1 MGYEVDIIGVG
12 QESKSGDA
20 ITLRWGNLYGG
31 RDEQKVVVIDGGFRD
46 SGKDVVDHITNYYGT
61 TSIDAVV
68 STHPDQDHV
77 NGLHV
82 VVDELSVRELWIHK
96 PWGHNQGLAEKF
108 TDGRVTDVSLGRRL
122 QASLKTACELV
133 AKAEQKSI
141 RIIEPFAGVSLYNQN
156 EFCVLG
162 PTAQYY
168 ENLIPEFD
176 GMPQAKE
183 TISSLMSK
191 LTGTVVRTMRRFS
204 SIWGIDEVT
213 DEDTTSAKNNS
224 SAITLL
230 TFGGRRLL
238 FTGDAGIT
246 ALTHAA
252 DQLDVIVQ
260 DGELRLI
267 QIPGGTSCSQEMLG

>member
-96 PWGHNQGLAEKF
+96 
-108 TDGRVTDVSLGRRL
+108 LG
-122 QASLKTACELV
+122 
-133 AKAEQKSI
+133 
-141 RIIEPFAGVSLYNQN
+141 
-156 EFCVLG
+156 
-162 PTAQYY
+162 AQSGK
-168 ENLIPEFD
+168 N
-176 GMPQAKE
+176 
-183 TISSLMSK
+183 SLM
-191 LTGTVVRTMRRFS
+191 
-204 SIWGIDEVT
+204 
-213 DEDTTSAKNNS
+213 
-224 SAITLL
+224 
-230 TFGGRRLL
+230 
-238 FTGDAGIT
+238 
-246 ALTHAA
+246 
-252 DQLDVIVQ
+252 
-260 DGELRLI
+260 DG
-267 QIPGGTSCSQEMLG
+267 